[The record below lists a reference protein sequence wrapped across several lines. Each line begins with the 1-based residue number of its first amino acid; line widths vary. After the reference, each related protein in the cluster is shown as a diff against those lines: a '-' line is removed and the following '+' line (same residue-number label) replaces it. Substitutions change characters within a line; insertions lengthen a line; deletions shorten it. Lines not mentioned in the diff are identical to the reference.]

1 MPQEYI
7 SLIRDS
13 PCVPRT
19 LQMQLKR
26 INLLQNQAFLTYF
39 QGKIKIIYLSERAKA
54 LFHIFYAVFDCG
66 FIRRLLFK
74 GSDCSLPL
82 NNNLLFHIFITIS
95 RLFNFTVS
103 QSIQSLK

>member
-26 INLLQNQAFLTYF
+26 INLLQNQAFLTYC
-39 QGKIKIIYLSERAKA
+39 QGKIKMIKIIYLRECAKA
-54 LFHIFYAVFDCG
+54 
-66 FIRRLLFK
+66 
-74 GSDCSLPL
+74 
-82 NNNLLFHIFITIS
+82 LFHIFITIS

-103 QSIQSLK
+103 R